1 MGTEWGVNGCE
12 ATLGRSVMS
21 IRTTGARQ
29 AGADV
34 EMTSADVAHRRAWR
48 SLLLYPVSLLASW
61 TIGGGL
67 FALLD
72 DEVGNIPIWV
82 YLVAVT
88 PALLVVVIP
97 GILAVIQGRKAVQL
111 GRPDGRV
118 PAVTGAA
125 IGAAFVVIDLLMFTV
140 G

>member
-1 MGTEWGVNGCE
+1 MPT
-12 ATLGRSVMS
+12 
-21 IRTTGARQ
+21 Q
-29 AGADV
+29 AAGPAEVGPDV
-34 EMTSADVAHRRAWR
+34 ERTPADVAYRRAWW
-48 SLLLYPVSLLASW
+48 SLLFYPVTLLASLM
-61 TIGGGL
+61 IGGGL
-67 FALLD
+67 FWLLD
-72 DEVGNIPIWV
+72 DQVGDIPIWV

-97 GILAVIQGRKAVQL
+97 GILAVIQGRKAIEL

-125 IGAAFVVIDLLMFTV
+125 IGAAFVIIDLLLFIL

>member
-1 MGTEWGVNGCE
+1 MPTQN
-12 ATLGRSVMS
+12 
-21 IRTTGARQ
+21 
-29 AGADV
+29 AGPAKVSPDV
-34 EMTSADVAHRRAWR
+34 ERTPADVAYRRAWW
-48 SLLLYPVSLLASW
+48 SLLFYPVTLLASW
-61 TIGGGL
+61 VIGGGL
-67 FALLD
+67 FWLLD
-72 DEVGNIPIWV
+72 DEVGDIPIWV

-97 GILAVIQGRKAVQL
+97 GILAVIRGRKAIEL

-125 IGAAFVVIDLLMFTV
+125 IGAAFVIIDLLMFGV